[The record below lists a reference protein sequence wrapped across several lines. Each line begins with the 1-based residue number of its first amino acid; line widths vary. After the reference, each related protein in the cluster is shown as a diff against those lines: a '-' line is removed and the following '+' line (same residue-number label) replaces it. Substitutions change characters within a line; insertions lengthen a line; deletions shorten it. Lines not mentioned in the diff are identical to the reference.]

1 MGKRTKQ
8 FIVLVL
14 IVTLGLVPFG
24 SAALAEDQHDEEKGI
39 RMAADLV
46 VVRPLGIVATVGGT
60 VLAIVA
66 LPFSLL
72 GGNTQEVFQYLVVKP
87 AKFTF
92 VRPLGDFD

>member
-1 MGKRTKQ
+1 MLKITKRFTVC
-8 FIVLVL
+8 IL
-14 IVTLGLVPFG
+14 IISLGLAPFG
-24 SAALAEDQHDEEKGI
+24 SVALAEHQHDDEKGI
-39 RMAADLV
+39 RMAADIV
-46 VVRPLGIVATVGGT
+46 VVRPLGIIATAGGT

-72 GGNTQEVFQYLVVKP
+72 GGNTDEVFHHLVVKP

>member
-1 MGKRTKQ
+1 MLKITKRFTVC
-8 FIVLVL
+8 IL
-14 IVTLGLVPFG
+14 ILSLGLIPFG
-24 SAALAEDQHDEEKGI
+24 STALAEDQHDDEKGI

-72 GGNTQEVFQYLVVKP
+72 GGNTDEVFHYLVVKP
-87 AKFTF
+87 ATFTF
-92 VRPLGDFD
+92 ARPLGDFD

>member
-1 MGKRTKQ
+1 MFKITKQ
-8 FIVLVL
+8 FVALVL
-14 IVTLGLVPFG
+14 IVTLVLVPFG

-39 RMAADLV
+39 RMAADIAL
-46 VVRPLGIVATVGGT
+46 VRPLGFVATVGGT

>member
-1 MGKRTKQ
+1 MCKITKQ
-8 FIVLVL
+8 FMVLLL
-14 IVTLGLVPFG
+14 IVSLGLVPFG

-39 RMAADLV
+39 RMAVDIVL
-46 VVRPLGIVATVGGT
+46 VRPLGIVATVGGT

-66 LPFSLL
+66 LTFSLL

>member
-1 MGKRTKQ
+1 MCKITKQ
-8 FIVLVL
+8 FVVL
-14 IVTLGLVPFG
+14 ILIVSLGLVPFG

-39 RMAADLV
+39 RMAADIL

-60 VLAIVA
+60 ALAIVA

>member
-1 MGKRTKQ
+1 MLKITKRFMV
-8 FIVLVL
+8 FIL
-14 IVTLGLVPFG
+14 IMSLGLVPFG

-39 RMAADLV
+39 QMAADIL

-72 GGNTQEVFQYLVVKP
+72 GGNTDEVFHYLVVKP

>member
-1 MGKRTKQ
+1 MFKITKQ
-8 FIVLVL
+8 FVVLVL

-24 SAALAEDQHDEEKGI
+24 SVALAEDQHDEEKGI
-39 RMAADLV
+39 RMAADIVLA
-46 VVRPLGIVATVGGT
+46 RPLGFVATVGGT

-72 GGNTQEVFQYLVVKP
+72 GGNTQEVFQHLVVKP

>member
-1 MGKRTKQ
+1 
-8 FIVLVL
+8 VL
-14 IVTLGLVPFG
+14 
-24 SAALAEDQHDEEKGI
+24 
-39 RMAADLV
+39 
-46 VVRPLGIVATVGGT
+46 VRPLGIVATVGGT

>member
-1 MGKRTKQ
+1 M
-8 FIVLVL
+8 VLLL
-14 IVTLGLVPFG
+14 IVSLGLVPFG
-24 SAALAEDQHDEEKGI
+24 SAALAEDQHEEEKGI
-39 RMAADLV
+39 RMAADIL

-72 GGNTQEVFQYLVVKP
+72 GGNTEEVFQYLVVKP

-92 VRPLGDFD
+92 VRPLGEFD

>member
-1 MGKRTKQ
+1 MFKITKQ
-8 FIVLVL
+8 FVVL
-14 IVTLGLVPFG
+14 ILIVSLGLVPFG

-39 RMAADLV
+39 RMAADIL

-92 VRPLGDFD
+92 VRPLGEFD

>member
-1 MGKRTKQ
+1 MGKLTKQ
-8 FIVLVL
+8 FMALLL
-14 IVTLGLVPFG
+14 IVSLGLVPFG
-24 SAALAEDQHDEEKGI
+24 SVALAEDQHDEEKGI
-39 RMAADLV
+39 RMAADIL

-66 LPFSLL
+66 LPFALL
-72 GGNTQEVFQYLVVKP
+72 GGNTEEVFQCLVVKP

>member
-1 MGKRTKQ
+1 MFKITKQ
-8 FIVLVL
+8 FVVLVL
-14 IVTLGLVPFG
+14 IVTLVLVPFG
-24 SAALAEDQHDEEKGI
+24 SAALAKDQHDEEKGI
-39 RMAADLV
+39 RMATDIVL
-46 VVRPLGIVATVGGT
+46 VRPLGFVASVGGT

-72 GGNTQEVFQYLVVKP
+72 GGNTQEVFQHLVVKP

>member
-1 MGKRTKQ
+1 MFKITKQ
-8 FIVLVL
+8 FMVLVL
-14 IVTLGLVPFG
+14 IVSLGLVPFG

-39 RMAADLV
+39 RMAADIL

-72 GGNTQEVFQYLVVKP
+72 GGNTQEVFQHLVVKP

>member
-1 MGKRTKQ
+1 MGKLTKQ
-8 FIVLVL
+8 FMALLL
-14 IVTLGLVPFG
+14 IVSLGLVPFG
-24 SAALAEDQHDEEKGI
+24 SVALAEDQHDEEKGL
-39 RMAADLV
+39 RMAADIL

-66 LPFSLL
+66 LPFALL
-72 GGNTQEVFQYLVVKP
+72 GGNTEEVFQCLVVKP

>member
-1 MGKRTKQ
+1 MFKITKQ
-8 FIVLVL
+8 FVVL
-14 IVTLGLVPFG
+14 ILIVSLGLVPFG
-24 SAALAEDQHDEEKGI
+24 SDALAEDQHDEEKGI
-39 RMAADLV
+39 RMAADIL

>member
-1 MGKRTKQ
+1 MRKITKQ
-8 FIVLVL
+8 FMVLLL
-14 IVTLGLVPFG
+14 IVSLGLVTCG
-24 SAALAEDQHDEEKGI
+24 SVALAEDQHDEEKGI
-39 RMAADLV
+39 RMAADIV

-72 GGNTQEVFQYLVVKP
+72 GGNTEEVFQYLVVKP

>member
-1 MGKRTKQ
+1 MFKITKQ
-8 FIVLVL
+8 FVVLVL
-14 IVTLGLVPFG
+14 IVSLGLVPFG

-39 RMAADLV
+39 RMAADIL

-72 GGNTQEVFQYLVVKP
+72 GGNTEEVFQYLVVKP

-92 VRPLGDFD
+92 ARPLGDFD

>member
-1 MGKRTKQ
+1 MGKLTKQ
-8 FIVLVL
+8 FMVLLL
-14 IVTLGLVPFG
+14 IVSLGLVPFG
-24 SAALAEDQHDEEKGI
+24 SVALAEDQHDEEKGL
-39 RMAADLV
+39 RMAADIL

-66 LPFSLL
+66 LPFALL
-72 GGNTQEVFQYLVVKP
+72 GGNTEEVFQCLVVKP